1 MESQGA
7 PMKKSNIYASVTPI
21 FPLPMVMF
29 PSMELPLHIFEPRY
43 RKMIEDILRGDGT
56 FGILRTEEGTQSLA
70 QTGCLAKLTSMSS
83 MPDGRMNIVVQGIK
97 RFSVQELIDGKP
109 YKQGRIMPQEEIEPG
124 VNSLILAADLKKILN
139 DVTRLS
145 AKLHGH
151 DSQIMD
157 DCPDDPI
164 ELSYWIPARLYGSPS
179 EQQRILDMASVSE
192 RLEAEHMLLDALRK
206 QLAARTAL
214 KDAFKK

>member
-1 MESQGA
+1 
-7 PMKKSNIYASVTPI
+7 MKQSNTYAAITPI
-21 FPLPMVMF
+21 FPLPLVMF

-43 RKMIEDILRGDGT
+43 KKMIEDIVYGDGT
-56 FGILRTEEGTQSLA
+56 FGILRTEESSRSLA
-70 QTGCLAKLTSMSS
+70 ETGCLAKLTSITS
-83 MPDGRMNIVVQGIK
+83 MPDGRMNIIVQGLK
-97 RFSVQELIDGKP
+97 RFSVQELVDGKP
-109 YKQGRIMPQEEIEPG
+109 YKQGRITPHDEIQPG
-124 VNSLILAADLKKILN
+124 VNSLMLAADLKKILN

-145 AKLHGH
+145 SKLHGH
-151 DSQIMD
+151 DSQILE

-179 EQQRILDMASVSE
+179 EQQRILNMASVSE